1 MGKGIVIHIINLSIL
16 LMFCLLSF
24 CCKRQQTFNNTR
36 DNSNDISFYQDTIS
50 ILISDDINVLWNVR
64 EKNVVDNSSNSTL
77 FFERPVDLIN
87 AIKDTTPVFFNDY
100 SIRKGDV
107 AFLLIYSSGFIKVFK
122 DFHMQF
128 DVIGLNGVPEGLL
141 EFVNNNRDS
150 IWFVLE
156 DKYIKNKGY
165 YSFP

>member
-1 MGKGIVIHIINLSIL
+1 MKYPSIL
-16 LMFCLLSF
+16 LLFCLLS
-24 CCKRQQTFNNTR
+24 CYCKRQLTFNNTI
-36 DNSNDISFYQDTIS
+36 DNSNEIVFFQDSIS

-107 AFLLIYSSGFIKVFK
+107 AFLLIYSSGFIKIFK

-150 IWFVLE
+150 IAFILY
-156 DKYIKNKGY
+156 DKYVDTIESPQK
-165 YSFP
+165 SPSE